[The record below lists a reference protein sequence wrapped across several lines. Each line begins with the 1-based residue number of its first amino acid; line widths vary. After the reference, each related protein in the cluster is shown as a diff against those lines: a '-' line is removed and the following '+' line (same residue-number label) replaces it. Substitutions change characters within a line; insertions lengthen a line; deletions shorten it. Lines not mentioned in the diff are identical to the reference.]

1 MIDKLKKKELCRER
15 YHQLV
20 AGYIYIYIPCMLIN
34 ILLLFY
40 IPHFPK
46 LEPRLFF
53 NTPKTKTKKPT
64 LKTYCWNIFR
74 PQCRY

>member
-20 AGYIYIYIPCMLIN
+20 AGYIYIPCMLIK

-46 LEPRLFF
+46 LEPRLLF
-53 NTPKTKTKKPT
+53 NTPKTKTKKIPH
-64 LKTYCWNIFR
+64 
-74 PQCRY
+74 